1 LNSGLNILERGLEIL
16 SKTKFK
22 PQLDLIRQIAASIE
36 RGEVSIIHGLAE
48 VLISHYLM
56 NTGWLVEVEAGSRTI
71 KCDILAR
78 KGASTICVEIESAVP
93 SIDDVSA
100 FLTNSIRKIIR
111 KIVNAGRSG
120 MNKVAFA
127 FPIGTV
133 PLIPLALLRPPQSR
147 SITTLR
153 KMVDLASIADSIDEK
168 EAVNHLR
175 HAIIPCVLF
184 YDLENGFVEP
194 LQTQAVESLITSYLA
209 FFSQLREEL
218 YRLGLVIN

>member
-1 LNSGLNILERGLEIL
+1 LNSDLRILERSLEVL

-36 RGEVSIIHGLAE
+36 RGEASIIHGLAE

-56 NTGWLVEVEAGSRTI
+56 HIGWFVEVEAGGRTI

-78 KGASTICVEIESAVP
+78 KGASTLCVEIESAVP
-93 SIDDVSA
+93 PIDDVGA
-100 FLTNSIRKIIR
+100 YLTNSIRRIIR

-120 MNKVAFA
+120 MTKVAFA
-127 FPIGTV
+127 FPVGTV

-147 SITTLR
+147 SIATLR
-153 KMVDLASIADSIDEK
+153 KIVDLASIAGSIDEE
-168 EAVNHLR
+168 EAINHLK

-184 YDLENGFVEP
+184 YDLENGVVES

-218 YRLGLVIN
+218 HRLGLAID